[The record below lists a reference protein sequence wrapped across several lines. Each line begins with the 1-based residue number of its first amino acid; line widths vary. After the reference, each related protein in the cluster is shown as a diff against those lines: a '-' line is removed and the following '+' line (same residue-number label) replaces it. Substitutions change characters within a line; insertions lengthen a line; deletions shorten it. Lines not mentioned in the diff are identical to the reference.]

1 KLIPKPKG
9 EAGHPGSGGYSLQ
22 EVLAW
27 SEKTY
32 ETVVVSTCLIMHL
45 AKKKCLDLSKSYSKQ
60 DKKLVKEICEEVRKE
75 YHILDNY
82 KNYWPVHD
90 MLKLH
95 L

>member
-1 KLIPKPKG
+1 IPKPKG

-32 ETVVVSTCLIMHL
+32 ETVVVSTRLIMHL
-45 AKKKCLDLSKSYSKQ
+45 HLDLSKSYSKQ

-75 YHILDNY
+75 YRILDNY

-95 L
+95 LK

>member
-1 KLIPKPKG
+1 
-9 EAGHPGSGGYSLQ
+9 GYSLQ

-32 ETVVVSTCLIMHL
+32 ETVVVSTHLIMHL
-45 AKKKCLDLSKSYSKQ
+45 KKCLDLSKSYNKQ

-75 YHILDNY
+75 YCILDDY

>member
-9 EAGHPGSGGYSLQ
+9 EAGRPGSGGYSLQ

-32 ETVVVSTCLIMHL
+32 ETVVVSTRLIMP
-45 AKKKCLDLSKSYSKQ
+45 KKKHLDLSKSYSKQ

-75 YHILDNY
+75 YRILDDY